1 MSESTGKSGPPKPD
15 WMQLTDNEELL
26 WSGHQSLWS
35 FVPSLVS
42 GLLLAAI
49 GIGVLIVDPSLPVFV
64 PIGVLG
70 IAGLTIVGALLLT
83 AAMYLQY
90 RMHLYAVTTEQVYH
104 RSGIV
109 SRNIERVRMEQI
121 QNTACNQGIIERLL
135 SFGTVQ
141 LDTAGTANIEL
152 NLWGIKNPR
161 SVSRIV
167 TEQLNERS
175 RSGSMSNAEQQPA

>member
-1 MSESTGKSGPPKPD
+1 MSESTGEGGPPKPD
-15 WMQLTDNEELL
+15 WMQLTDNEQLL

-35 FVPSLVS
+35 FAPSLVS
-42 GLLLAAI
+42 GILLAAI
-49 GIGVLIVDPSLPVFV
+49 GVGVLIANPSLPAFV
-64 PIGVLG
+64 PISVVG
-70 IAGLTIVGALLLT
+70 IAGITVVGALLLT
-83 AAMYLQY
+83 AGMYLEY

-121 QNTACNQGIIERLL
+121 QNTACSQGILERLL

-152 NLWGIKNPR
+152 NLWAIKNPR